1 MAADETRLN
10 PRKTPRQSRSQA
22 TCEAILEAAARI
34 LETEGG
40 HRLTTN
46 HVAARAGVSVG
57 SLYQYFP
64 GKQAILAELIRR
76 MRQEMLAD
84 FEQAAREAKGRAL
97 AFAIDALTAASLR
110 HHLRRPA
117 LAQALEREETTLQLD
132 DEIHALKARMRELII
147 EVLREGSVVEPERT
161 GMDVM
166 ALARGI
172 TDATVQAGQRD
183 FSDLQRRLG
192 RAVRG
197 YLGLAVPSLVGE
209 TRDEG

>member
-1 MAADETRLN
+1 MTSDETRLN
-10 PRKTPRQSRSQA
+10 PRKLPRQGRSRA
-22 TCEAILEAAARI
+22 TCSAILEAAARI

-40 HRLTTN
+40 HGLTTN
-46 HVAARAGVSVG
+46 HVAALAGVSVG

-84 FEQAAREAKGRAL
+84 FEQAALEARGRDL
-97 AFAIDALTAASLR
+97 SFAIDALTAASLR

-117 LAQALEREETTLQLD
+117 LAQALEREEPELQLD

-147 EVLREGSVVEPERT
+147 EVLRDRNVAEPERT

-166 ALARGI
+166 ALARGVSEAAI
-172 TDATVQAGQRD
+172 HAGQRD
-183 FSDLQRRLG
+183 FDDLQRRLG
-192 RAVRG
+192 RAIRG
-197 YLGLAVPSLVGE
+197 YLGLTVASLVGE
-209 TRDEG
+209 PDQEG